1 MLWSASSGGTDLDM
15 VEVETRLRIDRAWP
29 SAKKLM
35 AGTCELNGAEATE
48 ITSLALPCGDILKD
62 LLRILAGDHRV
73 VQSNVLV
80 FVLIDPGVAQ
90 AGILIALEFVNGVV
104 HQAAVE
110 QSQADKQREVGYG
123 QAGNLLEQAGFQLR
137 NHILQRPLS
146 VVGQIHENW
155 NPRGELNELLLNL
168 LPLAVVFLLLF
179 S

>member
-1 MLWSASSGGTDLDM
+1 M
-15 VEVETRLRIDRAWP
+15 VEVETWLRIDRACP

-48 ITSLALPCGDILKD
+48 ITCASLALPCGDILKD
-62 LLRILAGDHRV
+62 LLRILAGDHSV

-110 QSQADKQREVGYG
+110 QSQADKQLEILYG
-123 QAGNLLEQAGFQLR
+123 QARDLLE
-137 NHILQRPLS
+137 
-146 VVGQIHENW
+146 
-155 NPRGELNELLLNL
+155 
-168 LPLAVVFLLLF
+168 
-179 S
+179 